1 MSLAYFIVL
10 DNQEPGFDTFVNG
23 KDFAH
28 CETLEEIT
36 QKLGIA
42 DIYSYVDGDAE
53 ALFGEGGDEYDEDE
67 ENWPPFDPSKYVWF
81 DPAEG
86 ISYFGTLKAYFENDG
101 ATTPNAEGI
110 SEDLGEFISV
120 LEQAAAIGAKW
131 HLQIDI

>member
-101 ATTPNAEGI
+101 ATTQTPRALAKIWTNLLVSWSKRRRLARNGI
-110 SEDLGEFISV
+110 C
-120 LEQAAAIGAKW
+120 K
-131 HLQIDI
+131 